1 MQIQVVSEDRDWERL
16 EGEWRE
22 LVAAS
27 DADSPFLQWE
37 WVSAWWRHYGMGNQL
52 AVLLARNDEELLGI
66 APLFIEHR
74 RPPFGPRVIR
84 FLGTGEV
91 FSEYLSFIARLAMN
105 LQ

>member
-1 MQIQVVSEDRDWERL
+1 MQVQVISEDRDWERL
-16 EGEWRE
+16 EGDWRE

-27 DADSPFLQWE
+27 DADSPLLQWE

-91 FSEYLSFIARLAMN
+91 FS
-105 LQ
+105 